1 MGLLLA
7 PQSGRASREQLRG
20 YARQA
25 EEQVH
30 ELADKAAQVWDQ
42 TMDKGRG
49 FIKDKQAVLT
59 DAVEAGR
66 AAMQSEHKQ
75 RGEYTNKG
83 DTR

>member
-49 FIKDKQAVLT
+49 YIKDKQAVLT
-59 DAVEAGR
+59 EAVEAGR
-66 AAMQSEHKQ
+66 AAMQSE
-75 RGEYTNKG
+75 RERLSGERKA
-83 DTR
+83 

>member
-1 MGLLLA
+1 
-7 PQSGRASREQLRG
+7 
-20 YARQA
+20 
-25 EEQVH
+25 
-30 ELADKAAQVWDQ
+30 
-42 TMDKGRG
+42 MDKGRG